1 MALLAVLLFSH
12 FLLFSVTID
21 FSLYLS
27 YSLVTGAGAPSIMKG
42 EDYLWNI
49 PEPPSFERVQND
61 YSQKQIDLLNEIKT
75 VQQDQAKLLNQMEK
89 ASSKDKKWL
98 VISTISSVIAA
109 IGTIIG
115 IVIPLF

>member
-1 MALLAVLLFSH
+1 MCAYRAILSLQDVAASEYYERRRLFM
-12 FLLFSVTID
+12 D
-21 FSLYLS
+21 FF
-27 YSLVTGAGAPSIMKG
+27 
-42 EDYLWNI
+42 NI